1 MVKKDEGDVP
11 RPTEPPAVADSW
23 KRIEAWLDA
32 HLPPYK
38 HTLRPGLSKKD
49 LAKFEKAVGMPLP
62 EDVRQSWRIHDG
74 QCALPDDVFEALL
87 KEDDET
93 APDNFIG
100 VVFGDSLLDF
110 ESALKEWRS
119 WTKIADENYSDVDE
133 WQTSS
138 PGGAVQRRYATRGW
152 IPLGTLGSSD
162 VDYFGV
168 DLNPGPN
175 GVVGQVINF
184 GRNEENKYVL
194 ATSWARFLSDVADE
208 LEAGNFAVAPKR
220 ESEEFQM
227 IRPRIGTLQWNAK
240 EWSAAKLAGKLLE

>member
-1 MVKKDEGDVP
+1 MAKKDEGDAP
-11 RPTEPPAVADSW
+11 KPTEPPAVADSW

-62 EDVRQSWRIHDG
+62 EDVRQSLRIHDG
-74 QCALPDDVFEALL
+74 QCHLPDDVFDALL
-87 KEDDET
+87 EEDHDTE
-93 APDNFIG
+93 PQGLIG
-100 VVFGDSLLDF
+100 VVFGEKLLDL
-110 ESALKEWRS
+110 ESALKEWRR
-119 WTKIADENYSDVDE
+119 WAKIADENFSDVDE
-133 WQTSS
+133 WQKSF
-138 PGGAVQRRYATRGW
+138 PEGAVQRRYATRGW
-152 IPLGTLGSSD
+152 IPLGALTDS
-162 VDYFGV
+162 DYFGV

-184 GRNEENKYVL
+184 GRDEENKYVL

-208 LEAGNFAVAPKR
+208 LEADNFTVDPKR
-220 ESEEFQM
+220 EFEEFQM
-227 IRPRIGTLQWNAK
+227 IRPRSGTFIYNLK

>member
-62 EDVRQSWRIHDG
+62 EDVRQSLRIHDG
-74 QCALPDDVFEALL
+74 QCHLPDDVFDALF
-87 KEDDET
+87 DET
-93 APDNFIG
+93 PEKAPPSLIG
-100 VVFGDSLLDF
+100 VIFGEELLDL
-110 ESALKEWRS
+110 ESALREWRR
-119 WTKIADENYSDVDE
+119 WAKVGEENWDEME
-133 WQTSS
+133 WSQTST
-138 PGGAVQRRYATRGW
+138 PEGAVQRCYTTRGW
-152 IPLGTLGSSD
+152 IPLGALTHS
-162 VDYFGV
+162 DYFGV

-175 GVVGQVINF
+175 GVVGQVVNF
-184 GRNEENKYVL
+184 GRDEENKYVL
-194 ATSWARFLSDVADE
+194 ATSWAQFLSDVADE
-208 LEAGNFAVAPKR
+208 LEAGNFAVDPKR
-220 ESEEFQM
+220 ECEEFQM
-227 IRPRIGTLQWNAK
+227 IRPRRGTFMWNLK